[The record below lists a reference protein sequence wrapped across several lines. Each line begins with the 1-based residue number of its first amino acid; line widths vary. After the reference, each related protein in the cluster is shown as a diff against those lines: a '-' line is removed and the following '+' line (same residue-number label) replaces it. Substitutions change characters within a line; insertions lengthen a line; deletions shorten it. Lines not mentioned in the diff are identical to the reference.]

1 MTDSTSRF
9 DPVCPS
15 GIAPI
20 HIGDKWTAM
29 VISLLAEGPMRY
41 SDIRAQIG
49 PVTAKVLTAA
59 LRGLERDGFVARMEQ
74 PGPPRSVHYGLT
86 ELGRTLLPAIELA
99 VQWAHDHLG
108 AMLDAQEAYDR
119 EHARQGRVELR

>member
-1 MTDSTSRF
+1 MTEHAARF

-29 VISLLAEGPMRY
+29 VICLLAEEPMRY
-41 SDIRAQIG
+41 STIRTQLG
-49 PVTAKVLTAA
+49 PVTAKVLTAT
-59 LRGLERDGFVARMEQ
+59 LRDLERNGFVARSEH

-86 ELGRTLLPAIELA
+86 ELGRTLLPAIALA
-99 VQWAHDHLG
+99 VGWAHDHLG
-108 AMLDAQEAYDR
+108 AMLDAQESYDR
-119 EHARQGRVELR
+119 EHARRDRADLR

>member
-1 MTDSTSRF
+1 MTDPTSRF

-29 VISLLAEGPMRY
+29 VISLLAEQPMRY
-41 SDIRAQIG
+41 SDIRTQIG

-99 VQWAHDHLG
+99 VEWAQNHL
-108 AMLDAQEAYDR
+108 AEMLDAQEAYDR
-119 EHARQGRVELR
+119 ALSRRDRAELR